1 MPMALAEITQ
11 SRTRRAKSAAE
22 VMETLM
28 ALRRSF
34 WVRLVVWMAFCVCLI
49 VFG

>member
-1 MPMALAEITQ
+1 MTLAETTRY
-11 SRTRRAKSAAE
+11 RTRRVKSAGE
-22 VMETLM
+22 VVETLA

-49 VFG
+49 VFR